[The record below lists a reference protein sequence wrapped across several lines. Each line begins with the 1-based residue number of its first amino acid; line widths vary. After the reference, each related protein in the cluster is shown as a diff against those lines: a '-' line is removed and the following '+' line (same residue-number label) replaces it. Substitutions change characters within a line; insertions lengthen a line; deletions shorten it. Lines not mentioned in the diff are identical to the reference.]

1 MTIHFT
7 IQQLIDLSS
16 KNKEMTLNEN
26 DYLNECI
33 NILKKYATNI
43 LVPEQIA
50 KQCIEHDAF
59 IRDDVLNGKIKEYC
73 IVPTEEQYKF
83 IQYILPLY
91 ILHNINSI
99 TEVLKIYNLDLQMV
113 FTHLY

>member
-7 IQQLIDLSS
+7 IQQLLDISS
-16 KNKEMTLNEN
+16 KNKLMTIKEY

-33 NILKKYATNI
+33 DILKTYATNI

-50 KQCIEHDAF
+50 KEYIEQDAF
-59 IRDDVLNGKIKEYC
+59 IRNDVLSGKIKEYC
-73 IVPTEEQYKF
+73 ILPTEEQYKF
-83 IQYILPLY
+83 IQYILPSY

-99 TEVLKIYNLDLQMV
+99 TEVIKIYKLDLQMV
-113 FTHLY
+113 FTHIC

>member
-16 KNKEMTLNEN
+16 KKKEMTLSEN

-50 KQCIEHDAF
+50 KECIEHDAF
-59 IRDDVLNGKIKEYC
+59 IRNDVLSGKIKEYC

-91 ILHNINSI
+91 IVHNINSI
-99 TEVLKIYNLDLQMV
+99 TEVLKIYKLDLQMV